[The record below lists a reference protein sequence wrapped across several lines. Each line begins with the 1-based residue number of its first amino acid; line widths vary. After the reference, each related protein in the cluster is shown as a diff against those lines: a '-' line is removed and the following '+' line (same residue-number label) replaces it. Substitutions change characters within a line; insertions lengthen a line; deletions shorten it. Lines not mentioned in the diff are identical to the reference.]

1 MPMLSSGPVFEHPSL
16 SLLFSRRQAT
26 VAGKESETRSSAK
39 FASSLR
45 SLPVELR
52 VEAAALAL
60 SSNLPS
66 EP

>member
-1 MPMLSSGPVFEHPSL
+1 MEPVFDRPSL
-16 SLLFSRRQAT
+16 SLLFSRLLAT

-39 FASSLR
+39 FASSLPDP
-45 SLPVELR
+45 PVELR

-60 SSNLPS
+60 SSKLPS